1 MEEESYQF
9 LLITTSDWK
18 ETLLKYP
25 EIINLPLLNFDLE
38 DKEDITRFIMLTADQ
53 EEHLKKYDIEYN
65 LITISNFTQFNTNKP
80 KKDKEMSAEIDD
92 QDKEAENLYQNLI
105 REVDKQYPSV
115 SSLKH
120 TLRKKHSKNKSLKKK
135 LSTG

>member
-9 LLITTSDWK
+9 LLITTTDWK

-53 EEHLKKYDIEYN
+53 EKHLKKYDIEYN

-80 KKDKEMSAEIDD
+80 KEEKQTSIESETQKE
-92 QDKEAENLYQNLI
+92 EAENLYQNLI
-105 REVDKQYPSV
+105 EDVNKKYPSV
-115 SSLKH
+115 FSLKH
-120 TLRKKHSKNKSLKKK
+120 TLRKKNSKNKSLKKK
-135 LSTG
+135 LSTS

>member
-9 LLITTSDWK
+9 LLITTTDWK

-53 EEHLKKYDIEYN
+53 EKHLKKYDIEYN

-80 KKDKEMSAEIDD
+80 KEEKQTSIEIED
-92 QDKEAENLYQNLI
+92 QDKEAEHLYQNLI
-105 REVDKQYPSV
+105 EDVNKKYPSV
-115 SSLKH
+115 FSLKH
-120 TLRKKHSKNKSLKKK
+120 TLRKKNSKNKSLKKK
-135 LSTG
+135 LSTS

>member
-38 DKEDITRFIMLTADQ
+38 DKDC
-53 EEHLKKYDIEYN
+53 N
-65 LITISNFTQFNTNKP
+65 LP
-80 KKDKEMSAEIDD
+80 
-92 QDKEAENLYQNLI
+92 
-105 REVDKQYPSV
+105 
-115 SSLKH
+115 
-120 TLRKKHSKNKSLKKK
+120 
-135 LSTG
+135 